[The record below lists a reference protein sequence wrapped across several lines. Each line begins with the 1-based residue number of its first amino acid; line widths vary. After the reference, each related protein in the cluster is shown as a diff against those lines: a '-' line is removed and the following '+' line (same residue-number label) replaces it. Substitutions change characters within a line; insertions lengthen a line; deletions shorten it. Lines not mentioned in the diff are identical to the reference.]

1 MRQIAALPARLQA
14 IVDAWGLT
22 LGEELPGGRPGR
34 CIAATT
40 TEGREAVLKVFS
52 PPARGPRE
60 LGALRAWDG
69 RGAPEVLRADE
80 DMAIVLLE
88 RIRPGTPAADA
99 SADEIAALLSLLR
112 VGPPA
117 GLPPLEALVRERLE
131 RAVPEERAHGPRA
144 EWAWSALTR
153 LTAGAPDPALVHGDL
168 GPRHVV
174 RCALRGLCA
183 IDPEPC
189 AGDPAYDAATWI
201 HAGGRPGRRA
211 RFEALAAAASLDRAR
226 LRDWCGVI
234 AVHG

>member
-1 MRQIAALPARLQA
+1 MREIAALPARLQA
-14 IVDAWGLT
+14 IVDTWGLT
-22 LGEELPGGRPGR
+22 LGEELPGGRLGR
-34 CIAATT
+34 CITATT
-40 TEGREAVLKVFS
+40 TEGREGVLKVFS
-52 PPARGPRE
+52 PPTRGARE

-88 RIRPGTPAADA
+88 RIRPGTPADDA
-99 SADEIAALLSLLR
+99 SAGEIAALLSLLHEE
-112 VGPPA
+112 PPA
-117 GLPPLEALVRERLE
+117 ALPPLAALVRERLE
-131 RAVPEERAHGPRA
+131 RSGLEKRAQGPRA

-153 LTAGAPDPALVHGDL
+153 LAAGAPDAALVHGDL
-168 GPRHVV
+168 RPRHVV

-201 HAGGRPGRRA
+201 HASGRPGRRA
-211 RFEALAAAASLDRAR
+211 RFEAVASAADLDRAR
-226 LRDWCGVI
+226 LRAWCGVI

>member
-22 LGEELPGGRPGR
+22 LGEELPGGRRGR
-34 CIAATT
+34 CIAATAAEAH
-40 TEGREAVLKVFS
+40 EGVLRVFS
-52 PPARGPRE
+52 PPARAARE

-69 RGAPEVLRADE
+69 RGAPKVLLADE
-80 DMAIVLLE
+80 DAGIALLE
-88 RIRPGTPAADA
+88 RIRPGTPAAGA

-112 VGPPA
+112 VEPPTD
-117 GLPPLEALVRERLE
+117 LPPLEAVVRRRLE
-131 RAVPEERAHGPRA
+131 RAVREERAQGARA
-144 EWAWSALTR
+144 KWAWSALTR
-153 LTAGAPDPALVHGDL
+153 LAAAAPDPVLVHGDL

-211 RFEALAAAASLDRAR
+211 RFEALAAAGVDRVR